1 MGWTLKF
8 YKQFLEFKCL
18 SSKLETTNKYLAGD
32 IRHPEAWGILLLCWT
47 ANLFIAVYAIYW
59 RKAPLNA
66 QSWWPWLH
74 DKSDNSSC
82 LKHQIIELCQNR
94 TQSQSNVEDCKQ
106 FRRNIINNTKTSL
119 ICLFESKG
127 CLCWFMLQLCDA
139 PVFVGYLCLTS
150 TKNRCLVNINIYLF
164 ILKPQVINK
173 EEEKYSN
180 WWIFVVNC
188 LLSRSSM
195 Q

>member
-1 MGWTLKF
+1 MGLTLKF

-18 SSKLETTNKYLAGD
+18 KTTNKYLAGD
-32 IRHPEAWGILLLCWT
+32 IRHHEAWGILLLCWT
-47 ANLFIAVYAIYW
+47 SNLFIAVYAIYW

-82 LKHQIIELCQNR
+82 LKHQIIELCQNTITIKCR
-94 TQSQSNVEDCKQ
+94 GLQTIQKKYHQY
-106 FRRNIINNTKTSL
+106 NTKTSL